1 MEEIRKSSL
10 AYASGDPGFLSGH
23 AFLAENQLVP
33 GHVNLDDV
41 LRSELPGQDFLRQGI
56 FHMLLNGAFER
67 PCAKYRI
74 ETGLGQLVQCPRG
87 KLDIHL
93 ACAQP
98 GTQVL
103 YLEFGDTMQLFA
115 T

>member
-1 MEEIRKSSL
+1 
-10 AYASGDPGFLSGH
+10 
-23 AFLAENQLVP
+23 
-33 GHVNLDDV
+33 
-41 LRSELPGQDFLRQGI
+41 
-56 FHMLLNGAFER
+56 MLLNGALER
-67 PCAKYRI
+67 PRAKYRI

-115 T
+115 AERIFAWIAGVICTLW